1 MKPFKEANGLPIEQ
15 CNAPY
20 EPAGKFVMRVGIPH
34 RSGKLA
40 FHAFENEYP
49 VMVSANAFWDPNKQA
64 FALPKATDLSECDT
78 AVDSGGFSAMS
89 LWKSN
94 GPQRGMAGIFPWTVS
109 EYIEFATSMGA
120 SWWAAPDL
128 CCEPELAGNEE
139 EVDFRVRATATLL
152 EATLQQLYIW
162 HCELAKTC
170 NARTIANMLP
180 PPVPVL
186 QGWDTASY
194 QQSAELL
201 QRVWERWQP
210 WLAAPA
216 LIGVGSVC
224 RRPVHHPKHGLLNVL
239 AGIEGLLPRG
249 SRVHLF
255 GVKGAAPSRVK
266 LLPWVGSADSM
277 AYDVGARQKAF
288 RGGFSNCVEHRTR
301 EMSAWMAT
309 AAHRMAP
316 AAGDQTRLPFFT

>member
-216 LIGVGSVC
+216 LIGVGSVADDPSTIRSTGC
-224 RRPVHHPKHGLLNVL
+224 STCLQASKASSRADHAFTCSESRGLRFP
-239 AGIEGLLPRG
+239 A
-249 SRVHLF
+249 SSCCH
-255 GVKGAAPSRVK
+255 
-266 LLPWVGSADSM
+266 GSA
-277 AYDVGARQKAF
+277 RQTQWRMTLEPGRRRFAEA
-288 RGGFSNCVEHRTR
+288 SP
-301 EMSAWMAT
+301 T
-309 AAHRMAP
+309 ALNIGLGR
-316 AAGDQTRLPFFT
+316 